1 MTGGRRNCLIFV
13 AASSTP
19 SSFSRMK
26 KNYLLTLGL
35 FLATATASLAQG
47 TELFFSEY
55 DEGAHQSGV
64 TYGGTTPS
72 TGSERAIEVFNPTTN
87 AVNLN
92 PYSIR
97 RYSNGATA
105 VFQEEGLKRTSGA
118 NTLNTADAFV
128 YACGEVTLPQI
139 LNVVDQL
146 CAPYATA
153 PAATNSVLVQ
163 GGAAYF
169 SGNDAMALVRWTG
182 ANAGQGTPILVDIF
196 GVIGQDPG
204 TSWSA
209 EDANKV
215 VVTSANQSL
224 IRRATVSAGTTVN
237 PQPQGGTSTVRTGY
251 NIATEWE
258 SYSTAFP
265 GGVQDPAAQSYS
277 RLGEHND
284 YTGPYGSYAPL
295 KTLAKFNSAISVF
308 PNPASGQAF
317 VEIKGA
323 KVGSIVVMNSL
334 GQSITAQPRG
344 LSEETVK
351 LDVSRLTPGLYF
363 VQFISQD
370 GQLKVY
376 KELMVK

>member
-1 MTGGRRNCLIFV
+1 
-13 AASSTP
+13 
-19 SSFSRMK
+19 MK

-35 FLATATASLAQG
+35 LLTAATTSLAQG

-55 DEGAHQSGV
+55 AEGAHQSGT
-64 TYGGTTPS
+64 TYGGTAPS
-72 TGSERAIEVFNPTTN
+72 TGNERAIEVFNPTIN

-92 PYSIR
+92 AYSIR
-97 RYSNGATA
+97 RYSNGSTT
-105 VFQEEGLKRTSGA
+105 VFQEEKMKRTTGS
-118 NTLNTADAFV
+118 NVLNAGSTFV
-128 YACGEVTLPQI
+128 YGCGQATLPQI
-139 LNVVDQL
+139 LSTADQL
-146 CAPYATA
+146 CAPYATT
-153 PAATNSVLVQ
+153 PDATNSVLVQ

-182 ANAGQGTPILVDIF
+182 ASAGLGTPILVDIF

-209 EDANKV
+209 EDAAGV

-237 PQPQGGTSTVRTGY
+237 PQPQGGTSTARTGY

-277 RLGEHND
+277 RLGEHID
-284 YTGPYGSYAPL
+284 YAGPNGTYATL
-295 KTLAKFNSAISVF
+295 KTLAKFNSSISIF
-308 PNPASGQAF
+308 PNPASGEAF

-334 GQSITAQPRG
+334 GQSIMAQPRG
-344 LSEETVK
+344 LSQETVK

-363 VQFISQD
+363 VQFVSQD
-370 GQLKVY
+370 GQMKVY